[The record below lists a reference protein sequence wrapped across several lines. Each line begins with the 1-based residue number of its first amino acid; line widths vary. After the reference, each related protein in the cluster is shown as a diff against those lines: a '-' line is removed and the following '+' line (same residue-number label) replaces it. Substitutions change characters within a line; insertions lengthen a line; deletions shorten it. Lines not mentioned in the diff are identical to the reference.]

1 MKRKIIALIDQEPEV
16 KRLVDLMEA
25 INEQT
30 QNSITF
36 VKSRLD
42 TLVKEAQEKKLVHL
56 RALSDVLKGKGVLPP
71 QFNMDAPNH
80 YIGFDLEENTI
91 SFAIENAAAAV
102 APQVSF
108 RQMEAEE
115 IPPEVRKAIIE
126 HLTRE
131 DLT

>member
-1 MKRKIIALIDQEPEV
+1 MKRKIVALIDQEPEL
-16 KRLVDLMEA
+16 KRLVYLMEA

-30 QNSITF
+30 QSSISF
-36 VKSRLD
+36 VKSRID
-42 TLVKEAQEKKLVHL
+42 TLLKEAQEKKLVHL
-56 RALSDVLKGKGVLPP
+56 RALSDVLKGRGLLPSH
-71 QFNMDAPNH
+71 FNLDAPNH

-91 SFAIENAAAAV
+91 SFAIAMENAA

-115 IPPEVRKAIIE
+115 IPPDVRKAIIE

-131 DLT
+131 D